1 MENKNIFW
9 QGLWANVKSFLGKS
23 LMVFGVFFGMCGM
36 FIGLNTIVGMGVVMF
51 FGGIWIVV
59 KGSEQRFDYQRQ
71 SGTIVHG
78 GDW

>member
-1 MENKNIFW
+1 
-9 QGLWANVKSFLGKS
+9 
-23 LMVFGVFFGMCGM
+23 MVFGVFFGMCGM